1 VRDQAIHPTLCVLL
15 AFCLLAAPSA
25 YAGEAADQAALD
37 AFTVQNKH
45 CPDVTGGD
53 VTLAAASV
61 AAVSPVWQRISEAY
75 ELEQAGYLL
84 YWRGVLA
91 QCLDYQDKAIADL
104 EVFRVEFKGNGEYTE
119 QLRDAKRRLKL
130 LQRKGGKAG
139 ALPPPAALSIAF
151 AGAGTTFSVL
161 AISQGA
167 AVMQNDKT
175 FEASFHGQDE
185 RTALLE
191 ERRLAIGAGNSF
203 LAASIACF
211 SASAVSLAI
220 HLVQQRKGRA
230 GSRAMRPPP
239 SPRLAISAAPLPSRG
254 LAFGLSATW

>member
-1 VRDQAIHPTLCVLL
+1 MRYQARHPTIYMLL
-15 AFCLLAAPSA
+15 AFCLLAVPSA
-25 YAGEAADQAALD
+25 YGGEAADQAALD
-37 AFTVQNKH
+37 AFAVQNEH
-45 CPDVTGGD
+45 CPDVTGGN

-75 ELEQAGYLL
+75 EVEQAGYLL

-91 QCLDYQDKAIADL
+91 QCLDYRDKAIADF
-104 EVFRVEFKGNGEYTE
+104 EVFGVEFKGNGEYTE
-119 QLRDAKRRLKL
+119 QLRDARRRVKL
-130 LQRKGGKAG
+130 LQGKRGKA

-167 AVMQNDKT
+167 AVLQNDKT
-175 FEASFHGQDE
+175 FETSPHGQDE
-185 RTALLE
+185 RATLLQ

-220 HLVQQRKGRA
+220 HLVQQRKGR
-230 GSRAMRPPP
+230 GGTRAMRPPP
-239 SPRLAISAAPLPSRG
+239 SPRFAISATPLPSRG